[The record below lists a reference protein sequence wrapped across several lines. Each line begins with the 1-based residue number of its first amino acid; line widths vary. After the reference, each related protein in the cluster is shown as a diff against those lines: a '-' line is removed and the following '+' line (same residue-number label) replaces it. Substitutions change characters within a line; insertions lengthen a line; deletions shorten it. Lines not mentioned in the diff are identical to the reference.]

1 MKNARQSELTRSGQ
15 YVIITAGRDD
25 ASDMAS
31 SLCNK
36 GKPVTGRQPV
46 AVDGGFAFLLVLV
59 TNAAAEFDRN

>member
-1 MKNARQSELTRSGQ
+1 
-15 YVIITAGRDD
+15 
-25 ASDMAS
+25 MAS

-46 AVDGGFAFLLVLV
+46 AMDGGFAFLLVLV